1 MAKTKI
7 CAHTGCENSQPNT
20 LESLLAGLQSGAEMV
35 EVDVRGTKDGVAVL
49 LHDEQ
54 VRAADGHSL
63 IVHDVLYE
71 EIVGQCDTPP
81 VKLVDAL
88 VHVKSYCRQLMI
100 DMKNPM
106 YSEAIV
112 QAVRQT
118 ESENHV
124 IMAGCH
130 RDFAFAFKRLHPDI
144 QLLLNTEES
153 FSLFNSSHFDI
164 RQFFEAACLDAIR
177 AGCCGLN
184 MMHEYVTAEM
194 VEYVQ
199 SRMLAVQVYTVDD
212 PLSMHRML
220 NIGVD
225 YITTNRVLDCIEL
238 RDSRAFN

>member
-1 MAKTKI
+1 MAKIKI
-7 CAHTGCENSQPNT
+7 CAHTGCENTHPNT
-20 LESLLAGLQSGAEMV
+20 LGSLLVGLRSGAEMV

-54 VRAADGHSL
+54 VRVTDGHSL
-63 IVHDVLYE
+63 VVHDVLYE
-71 EIVGQCDTPP
+71 ELVGQCDTPP

-88 VHVKSYCRQLMI
+88 DHVKSYHRQLMI
-100 DMKNPM
+100 DMKDPM

-112 QAVRQT
+112 QAVRHT

-124 IMAGCH
+124 ILAGCH
-130 RDFAFAFKRLHPDI
+130 RDFALVFKRLHPDI

-153 FSLFNSSHFDI
+153 LSLFNSSHFDI

-184 MMHEYVTAEM
+184 MMYEYVTPEM

-212 PLSMHRML
+212 PAAMHRML
-220 NIGVD
+220 KIGVD
-225 YITTNRVLDCIEL
+225 YITTNRVLDCMEL
-238 RDSRAFN
+238 RGSRAFN